1 LSKRLTLS
9 SAKQTT
15 LLRYNHP
22 VIEKAAGRNM
32 DSLIEKGKIRKLKGH
47 EENGSMEIDYEMR
60 FLDENAT
67 RDVFI
72 LQESIIRSLL
82 EPEIFKGHNRDYLQ
96 ELLLQERSAIGVL
109 TDDGL
114 IAYNLI
120 HIPLDNKDNL
130 GTDLNFSDSE
140 LKRVI
145 HLQASAVHPAYRGN
159 ALQTRMIQTHLA
171 VIRGLGFEHVCC
183 TVSPRNPISLRNF
196 LAAGFQ
202 IRALK
207 PKFDGWWRFIMHYN
221 TFLAAA
227 FGKEEIKI
235 NGSDIHGQL
244 SLLDRGFFGFEI
256 NHLPDGYEI
265 RYHKNCTS
273 L

>member
-1 LSKRLTLS
+1 M
-9 SAKQTT
+9 
-15 LLRYNHP
+15 N
-22 VIEKAAGRNM
+22 
-32 DSLIEKGKIRKLKGH
+32 SLIEKGKMKKLREH
-47 EENGSMEIDYEMR
+47 EEKGSIEIDYEMR
-60 FLDENAT
+60 FLDENAA
-67 RDVFI
+67 RDIFL
-72 LQESIIRSLL
+72 LQESIIRSLP
-82 EPEIFKGHNRDYLQ
+82 EPEIFKGHDKDHLQ

-120 HIPLDNKDNL
+120 HVPLDDEDNL
-130 GTDLNFSDSE
+130 GTDLKFSDSE

-145 HLQASAVHPAYRGN
+145 HMQASAVHPAYRGN
-159 ALQTRMIQTHLA
+159 FLQTRMIQTHLA

-183 TVSPRNPISLRNF
+183 TVSPRNPISLRNI

-207 PKFDGWWRFIMHYN
+207 PKFNGWWRFIMHYN
-221 TFLAAA
+221 ASLPAA
-227 FGKEEIKI
+227 FGGEEIKI

-244 SLLDRGFFGFEI
+244 NLLDRGFSGFEI
-256 NHLPDGYEI
+256 DHLPDGYEI
-265 RYHKNCTS
+265 RYHRNCTS

>member
-1 LSKRLTLS
+1 LSKRLTPS
-9 SAKQTT
+9 YAKQTI
-15 LLRYNHP
+15 LSRYNHP

-32 DSLIEKGKIRKLKGH
+32 DSLIEKGKIRKLQGH

-60 FLDENAT
+60 FLHENAT

-72 LQESIIRSLL
+72 LQESIIKSL
-82 EPEIFKGHNRDYLQ
+82 PEQEMFKGHDQDYLQ

-109 TDDGL
+109 LDDGL

-120 HIPLDNKDNL
+120 HIPLDDKDNL
-130 GTDLNFSDSE
+130 GMDLKFSDSE

-183 TVSPRNPISLRNF
+183 TVSPRNPISLKNV

-207 PKFDGWWRFIMHYN
+207 PKFNGWWRFIMHYN
-221 TFLAAA
+221 TSLPAA
-227 FGKEEIKI
+227 FGGEEIKI

-244 SLLDRGFFGFEI
+244 SLLDRGFSGFEI
-256 NHLPDGYEI
+256 DHLPDGYEI
-265 RYHKNCTS
+265 RYHKNCAS